1 MIDKGLYKKAPAA
14 KSQLVYG
21 SDKRLGYRGDDAARS
36 DRASGRSSGRADPG
50 NAPQGDGPARG
61 GGNNNNQGGGGG
73 GNNNNQG
80 GVGGGAD
87 LSTVE
92 NLPPVMT
99 TLPSNIPPID
109 TTQPY
114 NPAGTI
120 ASTVP
125 MDIREQYRVGNNI
138 SMVPGLGP
146 VTVMDQP
153 YSSLGL
159 EQQRYDNYIASK
171 NLANRPYEGF
181 NIPSGVPGSTV
192 INTVGNFL
200 GGIGYEKNK
209 DFFAE
214 NVAGNYGYGYGL
226 EDYER
231 YMQDRMAGNV
241 NAYGRTLTDFE
252 KGGRDNGGISNI
264 GVQEVQGINTMTE
277 DQESEETP
285 MTDYE
290 RYQSYLKN
298 FFGGI

>member
-36 DRASGRSSGRADPG
+36 DKASGRSSGRADPG

-114 NPAGTI
+114 NPAGVI

-171 NLANRPYEGF
+171 NLANRPYEASLV
-181 NIPSGVPGSTV
+181 PPGVPGSTA
-192 INTVGNFL
+192 INAVGNFL
-200 GGIGYEKNK
+200 GSIGYEKNK
-209 DFFAE
+209 NFFAE

-226 EDYER
+226 EDYEK
-231 YMQDRMAGNV
+231 YMKDRMAGNV

-252 KGGRDNGGISNI
+252 KGSRDNGGISNI